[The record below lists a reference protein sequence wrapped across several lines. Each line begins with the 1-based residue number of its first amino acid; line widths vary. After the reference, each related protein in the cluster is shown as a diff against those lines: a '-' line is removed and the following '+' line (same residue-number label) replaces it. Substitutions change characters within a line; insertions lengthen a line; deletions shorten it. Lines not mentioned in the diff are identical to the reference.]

1 MAFRWSAGVV
11 LCLLGAAMTW
21 AQDPKLDERLN
32 SKDPAVVRAAVG
44 DAIAGADRGEPLSLM
59 LAAARQFELGDA
71 DQAVFWFYAGQLRA
85 RYSPTL
91 AGDKSQLVTISTMTL
106 GEAINAH
113 AMKDIV
119 RMLETLAKVMRWDE
133 KTYETWARAQNLD
146 PLNEE
151 LLKRRS
157 EAREGLVVFA
167 TDLKTHRQRYEKQAR
182 EYKSPEQLQ
191 REAEENVRKNYTTAP
206 VERVIGGRTLRVPA
220 NYLTAQGLTARPV
233 EKTSELTT
241 TMFLPDLVG
250 YTLENWRNLTGNK
263 SLMSVRVRADSGPK
277 PEELI
282 EAFIATGPPTTQ
294 AFGFSAY
301 QFDAKET
308 KARLPL
314 QGYSVNYVLVGQRP
328 DGVPSYLICDAA
340 EPGVTKTSPRCEMFL
355 TDPATGLRV
364 HARFHQDHARQWQ
377 KIQARLG
384 DVLKSWIPA
393 P

>member
-1 MAFRWSAGVV
+1 MGVLLCV
-11 LCLLGAAMTW
+11 LW
-21 AQDPKLDERLN
+21 ASTAWGQEPKVDERLH
-32 SKDPAVVRAAVG
+32 SKDAAVVRAAVG
-44 DAIAGADRGEPLSLM
+44 DVIAGADRAEPLSLM

-71 DQAVFWFYAGQLRA
+71 EQAVFWFYAGQLRA
-85 RYSPTL
+85 RYTPEL

-106 GEAINAH
+106 GEGINAH

-133 KTYETWARAQNLD
+133 KTYETWARAHTLD
-146 PLNEE
+146 PLSDE

-167 TDLKTHRQRYEKQAR
+167 TDLKKNRARYEKQAR

-191 REAEENVRKNYTTAP
+191 REAEENVKRNYTTAP
-206 VERVIGGRTLRVPA
+206 LDRVIGGRPLRIPA
-220 NYLTAQGLTARPV
+220 NYVTAQGLTARPV

-241 TMFLPDLVG
+241 TMFLPDLQG
-250 YTLENWRNLTGNK
+250 YTLENWRNLSGNK
-263 SLMSVRVRADSGPK
+263 SLMSVRLRADSGPK

-282 EAFIATGPPTTQ
+282 EAFIATEPPTTQ
-294 AFGFSAY
+294 AFGLTAY
-301 QFDAKET
+301 QFDAKLT

-314 QGYSVNYVLVGQRP
+314 QGYSVNYVVVGQRP
-328 DGVPSYLICDAA
+328 DGVPTYMICDAP
-340 EPGVTKTSPRCEMFL
+340 EPQVTKSSPRCEMFV

-384 DVLKSWIPA
+384 DVLKSWILA